1 MKKFKIS
8 LKTTSFAKDVQP
20 CTAEKDNVEDLEQQQ
35 KHLRQKQPLTKEDNS
50 DEEIANGP
58 ILGLVGPS
66 KKKAKTVS
74 DGKEKEKEKKPIIK
88 ETKKKEEKQQKEEN
102 TDYKVYVSDLGPDVT
117 DSILEDAFKKFGT
130 VTKATV
136 VRDRKSKKS
145 KGFGFVFFSEASHFL
160 HALRS
165 ANGLYVGGRP
175 IRVKR
180 STRDW

>member
-20 CTAEKDNVEDLEQQQ
+20 CTAEEDKIEELEQQQ
-35 KHLRQKQPLTKEDNS
+35 KHLRQKQPLIKEDNS
-50 DEEIANGP
+50 DEELASGP

-74 DGKEKEKEKKPIIK
+74 DVKEKEKEPPIK
-88 ETKKKEEKQQKEEN
+88 ETKKKEAKEQKVEN

-136 VRDRKSKKS
+136 VRDRKSKIS